1 MNRSR
6 LRMWLLIGFAPIALA
21 GLVIVVKIL
30 GMYAFAHQAI
40 TAHVQGNPQGT
51 VTAAE
56 AQHPLNWF
64 EPYKAPY
71 NLGVGLAGLE
81 RLPEARAQFET
92 ALPLASGIERCPVQ
106 LNLALV
112 IERQG
117 DAAESRAE
125 ASAFYAEA
133 LEVNLDLPEE
143 CRSDE
148 ANRQSPDPERDSA
161 ETQDDQQD
169 RLQQKQQDNDQGQPE
184 DGEGEE
190 QEQPS
195 EQEQQEQ
202 QDKLDQIEEKLEN
215 GAEEREQDEGDG
227 SGGGGTDKPW

>member
-1 MNRSR
+1 MTRR
-6 LRMWLLIGFAPIALA
+6 RVRRWLLIGFAPIALA

-30 GMYAFAHQAI
+30 SMYAFAHQAI

-51 VTAAE
+51 VSAAE

-81 RLPEARAQFET
+81 RLPEARAQFEA
-92 ALPLASGIERCPVQ
+92 ALPLAQGLERCPVQ

-125 ASAFYAEA
+125 ANAFYAEA
-133 LEVNLDLPEE
+133 LEVNLALPEE

-148 ANRQSPDPERDSA
+148 ANEQSPDPERDNA
-161 ETQDDQQD
+161 QTQDDQQD
-169 RLQQKQQDNDQGQPE
+169 RLQQKQQQNEQQPD
-184 DGEGEE
+184 DGEGE
-190 QEQPS
+190 QDDQPT

-215 GAEEREQDEGDG
+215 GAEEREQGEQGDEG
-227 SGGGGTDKPW
+227 SGGGTDKPW

>member
-1 MNRSR
+1 MTRR
-6 LRMWLLIGFAPIALA
+6 RVRRWLLIGFAPVALA
-21 GLVIVVKIL
+21 GLVVVVKIL
-30 GMYAFAHQAI
+30 SMYAFAHQAI

-92 ALPLASGIERCPVQ
+92 ALSLAEGLDRCPVQ

-125 ASAFYAEA
+125 ASVFYAEA
-133 LEVNLDLPEE
+133 LEVNLSLPEE
-143 CRSDE
+143 CRSEE
-148 ANRQSPDPERDSA
+148 ANEQSPDPERDNA

-169 RLQQKQQDNDQGQPE
+169 RLQQKQQEQGEQQQG

-190 QEQPS
+190 QDQPT

-215 GAEEREQDEGDG
+215 GAEEREQGDEGDG
-227 SGGGGTDKPW
+227 SGGGTDKPW

>member
-1 MNRSR
+1 MTRKR

-81 RLPEARAQFET
+81 RLPEARAQFEA
-92 ALPLASGIERCPVQ
+92 ALPLTEGLERCPVQ

-117 DAAESRAE
+117 DAAESPAE
-125 ASAFYAEA
+125 AGAFYAEA
-133 LEVNLDLPEE
+133 LEVNLALPEE

-148 ANRQSPDPERDSA
+148 ANEQSPDPERDNA

-169 RLQQKQQDNDQGQPE
+169 RLQQKQQQNEQQQPDTGEDEQDQPT
-184 DGEGEE
+184 
-190 QEQPS
+190 

-202 QDKLDQIEEKLEN
+202 EDKLGQIEDKLEN
-215 GAEEREQDEGDG
+215 GAQEREQGEDD
-227 SGGGGTDKPW
+227 SSGGGTDKPW